1 VAAYASVQ
9 AALEAQCEQAA
20 DGDEVL
26 LFGSFYCVAEALD
39 WLARQANGD
48 VQDGFAG

>member
-1 VAAYASVQ
+1 VQ
-9 AALEAQCEQAA
+9 AALGAQCAQAA

-26 LFGSFYCVAEALD
+26 VFGSFYCVAEALD
-39 WLARQANGD
+39 WLGRQANGG